1 MAPLPK
7 RGGLGHHSAMLFLRS
22 LVFNIAFYIVLFG
35 LVVLGAPVMFFG
47 RHGVFFLARNWA
59 RVTFWLQR
67 VICGVHVEF
76 RGEENVPKGGFILA
90 AKHQSVWE
98 TFALTLYAPDYSFL
112 LKRELTWIPFFGW
125 MLISSEQ
132 IVVDRAKG
140 GSALMQA
147 VRKSRALLEQGR
159 QIIIFPEGTR
169 RPARAAPAY
178 KPGVA
183 AIYGHCNAVCVPA
196 ALNSGL
202 FWPRRQFLRRPGTIV
217 VEFLPPIQP
226 GMDKKAFLRLLSE
239 QIETASTR
247 LAEEA
252 LARDPALAEAFPLPP
267 QDEPASEKPARA

>member
-1 MAPLPK
+1 
-7 RGGLGHHSAMLFLRS
+7 MLFLRS
-22 LVFNIAFYIVLFG
+22 LLFNIAFYILLFG

-47 RHGVFFLARNWA
+47 RHGVFALARTWA
-59 RVTFWLQR
+59 RATFWLQR

-76 RGEENVPKGGFILA
+76 RGVEHVPKGPFILA

-98 TFALTLYAPDYSFL
+98 TFALTLFAPDYSFL

-159 QIIIFPEGTR
+159 QIIVFPEGTR
-169 RPARAAPAY
+169 RPVRAAPAY

-183 AIYGHCNAVCVPA
+183 AIYGNCNAICVPA

-202 FWPRRQFLRRPGTIV
+202 FWPRRQFLRRPGKIV

-226 GMDKKAFLRLLSE
+226 GMDKKAFMRLLSE

-267 QDEPASEKPARA
+267 QDEPASEKSAKA

>member
-1 MAPLPK
+1 
-7 RGGLGHHSAMLFLRS
+7 MLFLRS
-22 LVFNIAFYIVLFG
+22 LVFNVAFYLVLLA

-47 RHGVFFLARNWA
+47 RHGVFALARAWA
-59 RVTFWLQR
+59 RISIWLLR

-76 RGEENVPKGGFILA
+76 RGVENVPKGAFILA

-98 TFALTLYAPDYSFL
+98 TFALTLFAPDYSFL

-125 MLISSEQ
+125 LLISSEQ
-132 IVVDRAKG
+132 IAIDRARG
-140 GSALMQA
+140 GSALSQA

-159 QIIIFPEGTR
+159 QIIVFPEGTR
-169 RPARAAPAY
+169 RPVRAPPAY
-178 KPGVA
+178 KYGVA
-183 AIYGHCNAVCVPA
+183 AIYGDCNVVCVPA

-226 GMDKKAFLRLLSE
+226 GMEKKAFLRLLAE
-239 QIETASTR
+239 HIETASTR

-252 LARDPALAEAFPLPP
+252 MARDPALAEAFPLPP
-267 QDEPASEKPARA
+267 QSEPAMDKRRKA

>member
-1 MAPLPK
+1 MTGPLSK
-7 RGGLGHHSAMLFLRS
+7 ASGLGHQNGMLFLRS
-22 LVFNIAFYIVLFG
+22 LAFNIAFYILLFG
-35 LVVLGAPVMFFG
+35 LVVFGAPVMFYG
-47 RHGVFFLARNWA
+47 RHGVFALARTWA
-59 RVTFWLQR
+59 RAAFWLQR

-76 RGEENVPKGGFILA
+76 RGVENVPKGAFILA

-98 TFALTLYAPDYSFL
+98 TFALTLFAPDYSFL

-159 QIIIFPEGTR
+159 QIIVFPEGTR
-169 RPARAAPAY
+169 RPVRAAPAY

-226 GMDKKAFLRLLSE
+226 GMDKKVFMRLLAE

-267 QDEPASEKPARA
+267 QTEPAKA